1 MADSGESIREQVL
14 MLLGK
19 GLISLLVMR
28 RNSDNEAVLEKYTL
42 IYQTP
47 TMSQGNGCIRWG
59 ALQQYIVPGVHVS
72 FELQVL
78 QIPTYSQ
85 VEEWGLTSL

>member
-28 RNSDNEAVLEKYTL
+28 RKSDNEAVLEKYTDSYTKL
-42 IYQTP
+42 PLCLKVMGAFGEGLCNIIL
-47 TMSQGNGCIRWG
+47 SLGCMCPLSYRFCKSPPIPRWG
-59 ALQQYIVPGVHVS
+59 SGA
-72 FELQVL
+72 
-78 QIPTYSQ
+78 
-85 VEEWGLTSL
+85 

>member
-28 RNSDNEAVLEKYTL
+28 RKSDNEAVLEKYTL

-47 TMSQGNGCIRWG
+47 TMSQGNGCIR
-59 ALQQYIVPGVHVS
+59 
-72 FELQVL
+72 
-78 QIPTYSQ
+78 
-85 VEEWGLTSL
+85 